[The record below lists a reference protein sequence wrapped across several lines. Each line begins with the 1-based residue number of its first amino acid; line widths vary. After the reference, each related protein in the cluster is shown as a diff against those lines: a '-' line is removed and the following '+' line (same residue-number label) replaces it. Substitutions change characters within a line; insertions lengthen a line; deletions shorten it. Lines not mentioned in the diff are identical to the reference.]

1 MDAVIRFAGWMGF
14 ALVGVAIGGCA
25 TAAAP
30 TTRAQAPAAPPGP
43 ILPPGPIAAS
53 PTVTQA
59 SARAAAAPAII
70 PAGGPTPEQA
80 TTQIR
85 VVAMIGPDVVVTDD
99 EVWQMV
105 RQKAFEYV
113 HLADAERK
121 AREKELFREE
131 LRTLIERELILSDF
145 VAKIKKQKPEVLYQL
160 EEETQ
165 QMAHRQI
172 KEFKRRN
179 GITSEAQFTAAMK
192 AQGLTIKT
200 FRRHLERNAMLNIYL
215 GQFLHDL
222 GKRTS
227 LAEVRLYYDSHPDE
241 LRVEDRVKW
250 LDLFVSYR
258 HPRFG
263 NTVEARRYAEDLLR
277 RARAGE
283 DFVKLVKECG
293 HGDSALRDGE
303 GAGQKRGEITPRE
316 LEPVVF
322 GLAAGEI
329 KGPVA
334 TQTGFHIIKVL
345 ERDVAGVRPFD
356 EKTQAAI
363 RARIAALAQ
372 KAEYEKLI
380 ETLWRKT
387 TVKVMDL
394 P

>member
-1 MDAVIRFAGWMGF
+1 
-14 ALVGVAIGGCA
+14 
-25 TAAAP
+25 
-30 TTRAQAPAAPPGP
+30 
-43 ILPPGPIAAS
+43 
-53 PTVTQA
+53 
-59 SARAAAAPAII
+59 
-70 PAGGPTPEQA
+70 
-80 TTQIR
+80 
-85 VVAMIGPDVVVTDD
+85 MIGPDVVITDE

-105 RQKAFEYV
+105 RQKAGEYV
-113 HLADAERK
+113 PLPDAERK
-121 AREKELFREE
+121 AREKQLFREE
-131 LRTLIERELILSDF
+131 LRALIDRELILADF
-145 VAKIKKQKPEVLYQL
+145 LGKIKKQKPEVLYQL

-165 QMAHRQI
+165 QMAQRQI
-172 KEFKRRN
+172 KEFKKRN
-179 GITSEAQFTAAMK
+179 EFTNEAQFTAAMK

-200 FRRHLERNAMLNIYL
+200 FRRHLERQAMLNIYL

-227 LAEVRLYYDSHPDE
+227 LAEVRLYYDTHPEE
-241 LRVEDRVKW
+241 LRIEDRVKW

-258 HPRFG
+258 RFSD
-263 NTVEARRYAEDLLR
+263 TVEARRYAEDLLR

-283 DFVKLVKECG
+283 DFVKLVREHG

-322 GLAAGEI
+322 GMAAGEL

-334 TQTGFHIIKVL
+334 TPTGFHILKVL

-363 RARIAALAQ
+363 RSLLAARAQ
-372 KAEYEKLI
+372 KAEYDKLI